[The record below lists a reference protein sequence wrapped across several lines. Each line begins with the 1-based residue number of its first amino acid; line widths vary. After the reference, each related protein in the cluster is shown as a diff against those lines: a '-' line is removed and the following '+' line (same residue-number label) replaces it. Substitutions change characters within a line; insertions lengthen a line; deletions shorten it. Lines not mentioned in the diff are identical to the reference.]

1 MKEWNGF
8 VKDVWQR
15 EINVENFIN
24 LNYEEYLGDE
34 SFLSPISKKTN
45 RVNKRLEKLFHLEQK
60 REVLDIEVNKISS
73 ISGFDPGYI
82 KKSSEVIVGL
92 QTDKPLKRIINP
104 YGGIRMVEQ
113 ELKAYNYQMNEEVLN
128 NFIKHRKTHNEGV
141 FDAYDNEIKNARKVG
156 LITGLPDSYGRGRII
171 GDYRRVALYGIDF
184 LINKK
189 QEYINKNIENIT
201 DEIITLREE
210 VNTQIRALEEMKVMA
225 LSYGIDISKPASNA
239 KEAVQWLY
247 FAYLAGVKE
256 NNGAA
261 MSMGRIDT
269 FLDIFINKD
278 LKENILNEH
287 TAQELIDQFV
297 LKLRAVRHLRTP
309 EYDELFSGDP
319 TWVTLAIGG
328 MLNKEKS
335 LVTKTSYRFI
345 HTLDNLKPSPEP
357 NITVLWSENL
367 PINYKLYSAKMSI
380 KTSSLQY
387 QNDDLMCTMFGTDYG
402 VSCCVSGMTI
412 GKNMQYFGARCN
424 IAKALLYAI
433 NEGKDEITN
442 QVIIEGIP
450 PLKNNPLNYEEV
462 LQNYFLVIEKM
473 AKIYEK
479 AMHIIHFMHD
489 KYAYEAS
496 LMALHDEKIHR
507 FMAYGIAGLSV
518 AADSLSAIKFAKVTP
533 VRNDDDIA
541 YDFNVEGE
549 FPTFGNDDDL
559 VDDLAIL
566 ITEKVSDELKKRKL
580 YRNAEATLSILTITS
595 NVVYGEKTG
604 STPDGRKKGEAFAP
618 GASPMHNR
626 DTQGAI
632 ASLNS
637 VSKLDYVNAC
647 KDGISNTFSITP
659 DSLGD
664 ESQQANNLVSLLNG
678 YFKKGA
684 HHLNVNVLN
693 KKMLIE
699 AMEDPLKYPLLTIRV
714 SGYAVRFNRLT
725 KQQQLEVINRTFHDK
740 I

>member
-1 MKEWNGF
+1 
-8 VKDVWQR
+8 
-15 EINVENFIN
+15 
-24 LNYEEYLGDE
+24 
-34 SFLSPISKKTN
+34 
-45 RVNKRLEKLFHLEQK
+45 
-60 REVLDIEVNKISS
+60 
-73 ISGFDPGYI
+73 
-82 KKSSEVIVGL
+82 
-92 QTDKPLKRIINP
+92 
-104 YGGIRMVEQ
+104 
-113 ELKAYNYQMNEEVLN
+113 
-128 NFIKHRKTHNEGV
+128 
-141 FDAYDNEIKNARKVG
+141 
-156 LITGLPDSYGRGRII
+156 
-171 GDYRRVALYGIDF
+171 
-184 LINKK
+184 
-189 QEYINKNIENIT
+189 
-201 DEIITLREE
+201 
-210 VNTQIRALEEMKVMA
+210 
-225 LSYGIDISKPASNA
+225 
-239 KEAVQWLY
+239 
-247 FAYLAGVKE
+247 
-256 NNGAA
+256 
-261 MSMGRIDT
+261 
-269 FLDIFINKD
+269 
-278 LKENILNEH
+278 
-287 TAQELIDQFV
+287 
-297 LKLRAVRHLRTP
+297 
-309 EYDELFSGDP
+309 
-319 TWVTLAIGG
+319 VTLAIGG
-328 MLNKEKS
+328 MLNNKKS

-367 PINYKLYSAKMSI
+367 PLNYKLYSAKMSI

-387 QNDDLMCTMFGTDYG
+387 QNDDLMCKMFGTDYG

-442 QVIIEGIP
+442 QVVIEGIP
-450 PLKNNPLNYEEV
+450 PLKNDPLDYDEV
-462 LQNYFLVIEKM
+462 LNNYFLVIEKM

-496 LMALHDEKIHR
+496 LMALHDEEVHR

-518 AADSLSAIKFAKVTP
+518 AADSLSAIKFAKVKP
-533 VRNDDDIA
+533 LRNNNNVA
-541 YDFNVEGE
+541 YDFLVEGD

-566 ITEKVSDELKKRKL
+566 ITEKVSSELKKRKL

-626 DTQGAI
+626 DTLGAV

-637 VSKLDYVNAC
+637 VSKLDYINAC

-664 ESQQANNLVSLLNG
+664 KLDQASNLVSLLNG

-693 KKMLIE
+693 RKMLIE
-699 AMEDPLKYPLLTIRV
+699 AMKDPLKYPLLTIRV